1 MQEVCIL
8 FTVYFILL
16 FFFFIIGLKN
26 YFNILSSTHFY
37 HRRIMDTQR
46 CSFSDTEDKGIKFKE
61 KCDEKLIDIKFLGCL
76 RMVKVRQILS

>member
-26 YFNILSSTHFY
+26 YFNILSSTVLHIFLSY
-37 HRRIMDTQR
+37 L
-46 CSFSDTEDKGIKFKE
+46 KKK
-61 KCDEKLIDIKFLGCL
+61 KKFL
-76 RMVKVRQILS
+76 VDY